1 MHMQATGGA
10 VGGTVNVNGN
20 VDISGVGNGLFAN
33 IGGATINVNGGK
45 INIVD
50 TDKKN
55 GYSAIYATCGAI
67 NMNTVK
73 DAAGKVIGAGNNKV
87 DITGNVV
94 VSVGAVNYVDCCT
107 ETEVN
112 LGLTTKDSKLTGVVY
127 NQFPEAARPY
137 LKGVTAR
144 PLPALPTC
152 GCRMVQP
159 GPTSSRVNYR
169 AFGAAKS
176 SRAAV
181 LISWQAVQTQQLQA
195 LSIKKTATT

>member
-1 MHMQATGGA
+1 M
-10 VGGTVNVNGN
+10 
-20 VDISGVGNGLFAN
+20 GNGLFAN

-55 GYSAIYATCGAI
+55 GYSAIYATCGSI

-73 DAAGKVIGAGNNKV
+73 DEKGKVIGAGNNKV

-127 NQFPEAARPY
+127 NQFPEGGKTVSQRGDSKTFTGAAN
-137 LKGVTAR
+137 LWLQNG
-144 PLPALPTC
+144 ALWTNEQQ
-152 GCRMVQP
+152 GEF
-159 GPTSSRVNYR
+159 R
-169 AFGAAKS
+169 AYGAAKNS
-176 SRAAV
+176 KAAV
-181 LISWQAVQTQQLQA
+181 STSWQAVQTQQLQA